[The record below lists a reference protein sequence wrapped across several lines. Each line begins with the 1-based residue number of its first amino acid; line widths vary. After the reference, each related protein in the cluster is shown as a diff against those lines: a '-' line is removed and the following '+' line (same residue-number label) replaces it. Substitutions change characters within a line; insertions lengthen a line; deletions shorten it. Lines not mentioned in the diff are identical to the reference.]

1 MSDEKK
7 LEKKGAYADEI
18 TADIAYEL
26 VEESFADEESRA
38 ACLLFLTGP
47 MMGHYI
53 PLEEQAREVGRADDA
68 DIIIKDQG
76 VSRRHACFYLRQNR
90 IGDPDGF
97 VEDLGS
103 SNGVYVNGERI
114 DGAKQLYQGDKI
126 TLGTETVL
134 RFTFQDEVDQ
144 AFQKRLLDAAIND
157 GLTGMRNRAYF
168 DQKIRAEF
176 DYAARYHTKLSLI
189 IFDIDYFKQVND
201 TYGHVAGDAVLVHLG
216 ACMLDAVREEDFLAR
231 YGGEEFA
238 MICRELSAEQGF
250 KAAERLRKIVD
261 AEVFKYGDIEIELT
275 VSAGVVSYPELS
287 AKTHGE
293 LIAAADEALYR
304 AKSVGRNRTLLAQ
317 AHQPGAERAKNVGE

>member
-1 MSDEKK
+1 MSEDDK
-7 LEKKGAYADEI
+7 LKSIGEFADDI
-18 TADIAYEL
+18 TADIAYDL
-26 VEESFADEESRA
+26 VEDSFADQETRA

-53 PLEEQAREVGRADDA
+53 SLGERTREVGRSDES
-68 DIIIKDQG
+68 DIIISDKG
-76 VSRRHACFYLRQNR
+76 VSRRHACFYLRPNR
-90 IGDPDGF
+90 MGDPDGF

-114 DGAKQLYQGDKI
+114 QGAHQLHQGDKI
-126 TLGTETVL
+126 TLGTETIL
-134 RFTFQDEVDQ
+134 RFTYQDEVDQ

-176 DYAARYHTKLSLI
+176 DYAARYNATLSLI

-201 TYGHVAGDAVLVHLG
+201 TYGHVAGDAVLAHLG
-216 ACMLDAVREEDFLAR
+216 ACMLEAVREEDFLAR

-250 KAAERLRKIVD
+250 QAAERLRKIVD
-261 AEVFKYGDIEIELT
+261 EEVFKYGDVEIELT
-275 VSAGVVSYPELS
+275 VSAGVASYPELA
-287 AKTHGE
+287 AKTHRE
-293 LIAAADEALYR
+293 FIAAADEALYR
-304 AKSVGRNRTLLAQ
+304 AKSVGRNRTLLAA
-317 AHQPGAERAKNVGE
+317 AHQPGADNAENTGE